1 MESLHRWHPV
11 PASAAERAAADEE
24 RARELARTELRAAIA
39 LAGHDRRYRILVCG
53 TAADARLVASLDDVA
68 ARAGIVLERRIR
80 EGGRLDVVVHGRG
93 DRAPG

>member
-1 MESLHRWHPV
+1 MERLHRWHPV

-39 LAGHDRRYRILVCG
+39 LAAHDRPYRVLVCG
-53 TAADARLVASLDDVA
+53 MAADARLVAGLDEVA
-68 ARAGIVLERRIR
+68 AAAGVVLERRIR